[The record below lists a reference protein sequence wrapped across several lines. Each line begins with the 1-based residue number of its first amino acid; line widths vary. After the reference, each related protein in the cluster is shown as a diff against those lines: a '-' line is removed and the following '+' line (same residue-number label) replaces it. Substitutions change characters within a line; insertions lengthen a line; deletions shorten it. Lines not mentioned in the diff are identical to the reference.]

1 MSGARM
7 RRAALIPLA
16 AAAAALLAACEA
28 KPPRDASRD
37 SAADSARVPAPL
49 PTTSV
54 VTDSAV
60 VDGVRLWVLEREGA
74 CALRHD
80 GPTPGELPLVPT
92 PPCRITHRGGSAQRF
107 AYPDVGVR
115 AALVVLGTVPADSVL
130 ARYSLLAG
138 AICGAELQGI
148 LLRETRVEAT
158 RSVRRGGV
166 TCRDDGVD
174 EKEFHAFAHD
184 G

>member
-1 MSGARM
+1 MT
-7 RRAALIPLA
+7 RRALIPVALL
-16 AAAAALLAACEA
+16 AAALLGACDA
-28 KPPRDASRD
+28 KPAQNASGD
-37 SAADSARVPAPL
+37 SAADTTGDLAPL

-92 PPCRITHRGGSAQRF
+92 PPCRITHSGGTAQRF

-148 LLRETRVEAT
+148 LLRESRVEAT

>member
-1 MSGARM
+1 M
-7 RRAALIPLA
+7 RRWALLPLA
-16 AAAAALLAACEA
+16 AAAVLSACEA
-28 KPPRDASRD
+28 KPSADASRD
-37 SAADSARVPAPL
+37 SVADTARDLAPL

-60 VDGVRLWVLEREGA
+60 VDGVRLWVLERDRT
-74 CALRHD
+74 CALRYD
-80 GPTPGELPLVPT
+80 GPTPGEFPLVPT
-92 PPCRITHRGGSAQRF
+92 PPCRLTHRGGTAQRF
-107 AYPDVGVR
+107 AYSDVGVR
-115 AALVVLGTVPADSVL
+115 AVLVVLGTPPAASVL
-130 ARYSLLAG
+130 ARYSLPAG

-148 LLRETRVEAT
+148 LLREARVEST

-166 TCRDDGVD
+166 TCRDHGVD